1 MVGNNESM
9 LIASI
14 ASWFTPT
21 ILFCVTNIL
30 IGTLFIAS
38 NISNNHKQNDDHTH
52 SDSTDSFSRITRSS
66 PKTESDSPQPSQL
79 TRTPSLLERV
89 KSIKFTSIPT
99 ESEHITNSPSQL
111 TRVPSFFDRV
121 KSFKISSPFTY
132 EPPSTQHDPSQHPD
146 HHVIR
151 SKSENIAVIKKKS
164 SLVSEMK
171 KSRSEMRLDAEDDED
186 VDIRRPATTRER
198 RNVVDEEVDAKADDF
213 ISRFKQQL
221 KLQRL
226 ESLVRYNEK
235 LNKRS

>member
-1 MVGNNESM
+1 M
-9 LIASI
+9 
-14 ASWFTPT
+14 
-21 ILFCVTNIL
+21 
-30 IGTLFIAS
+30 
-38 NISNNHKQNDDHTH
+38 
-52 SDSTDSFSRITRSS
+52 
-66 PKTESDSPQPSQL
+66 
-79 TRTPSLLERV
+79 
-89 KSIKFTSIPT
+89 
-99 ESEHITNSPSQL
+99 
-111 TRVPSFFDRV
+111 
-121 KSFKISSPFTY
+121 
-132 EPPSTQHDPSQHPD
+132 
-146 HHVIR
+146 IR

-186 VDIRRPATTRER
+186 VNMRRPATTRERR

>member
-1 MVGNNESM
+1 MTTTTEPQQKHYTQSK
-9 LIASI
+9 
-14 ASWFTPT
+14 PP
-21 ILFCVTNIL
+21 
-30 IGTLFIAS
+30 
-38 NISNNHKQNDDHTH
+38 
-52 SDSTDSFSRITRSS
+52 SFSSS
-66 PKTESDSPQPSQL
+66 SRLAQLIYKTPPESDSPQPSQL

-89 KSIKFTSIPT
+89 KSIKFSSIPT

-121 KSFKISSPFTY
+121 KSFKIPSPFTY
-132 EPPSTQHDPSQHPD
+132 EPPSTQPD

-186 VDIRRPATTRER
+186 VDKRRPATTRER